1 MMKRQRYMGGRYKRR
16 GLRKQCNEEGYTEK
30 RMRVVKEKEERE
42 RERERI
48 TEQGRKRKARI
59 QTIVR
64 KESGTT
70 YVFSEGGSSVVRRGP
85 RALRKKETGDGK
97 REREKEARK
106 GKAVGYT

>member
-16 GLRKQCNEEGYTEK
+16 GLRKQCNEEGYTEE

-42 RERERI
+42 RIR
-48 TEQGRKRKARI
+48 EQGRKRKARI

-70 YVFSEGGSSVVRRGP
+70 YVFSEGGSFVVRRGP

-97 REREKEARK
+97 REREKEAGK